1 MHYIAL
7 VQLIPGST
15 GLPDSSY
22 LVSQQRLAPLLAEN
36 RPTAHLLLLTVA
48 VRFVAVKIAIP
59 TFGSR
64 VSPRFDCAE
73 TILVVALRG
82 GEPSER
88 QELNASGLPPHER
101 IRMLLELGVDT
112 VVCGGIDCRSI
123 ESLQRSGVTLY
134 GWVAGEIDDAL
145 AALLRGDLDSD
156 APAEAR
162 GRFRCRRFAGHAG
175 LGNPGPGAAR
185 GNQEP
190 GAGRG
195 MGRGTG
201 RGRGRG
207 GGGGGG
213 GGGGRGGGRGQG
225 PRGGPVGGGPGGPPK
240 P

>member
-1 MHYIAL
+1 M
-7 VQLIPGST
+7 
-15 GLPDSSY
+15 
-22 LVSQQRLAPLLAEN
+22 
-36 RPTAHLLLLTVA
+36 
-48 VRFVAVKIAIP
+48 KIAIP

-73 TILVVALRG
+73 TILVVALRE
-82 GEPSER
+82 GEPPER
-88 QELNASGLPPHER
+88 RELDASGLAPHER
-101 IRMLLELGVDT
+101 IRLLLELGVDT
-112 VVCGGIDCRSI
+112 VVCGSIDCRSI

-134 GWVAGEIDDAL
+134 GWVAGEIDEAL

-175 LGNPGPGAAR
+175 PISPGPGAGR
-185 GNQEP
+185 GNQGP

-201 RGRGRG
+201 RGKGRG
-207 GGGGGG
+207 G
-213 GGGGRGGGRGQG
+213 GGGRGQG
-225 PRGGPVGGGPGGPPK
+225 PRGGPAGGGPGGPPK